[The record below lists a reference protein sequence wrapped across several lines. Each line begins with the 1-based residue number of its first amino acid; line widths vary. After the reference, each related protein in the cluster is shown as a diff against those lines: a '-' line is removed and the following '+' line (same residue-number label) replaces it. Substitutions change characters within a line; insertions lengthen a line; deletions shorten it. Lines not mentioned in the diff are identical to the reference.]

1 MFKYAM
7 LAGSAAAVSLKPAAG
22 SGIIFSED
30 QIRAKHAGADKDGDG
45 FMTLSE
51 LRQDYIEIITGL
63 STELR
68 AVFEI
73 YNETIENCDFGPGN
87 RGAIT
92 ADELLAC
99 LEDYRNGV

>member
-1 MFKYAM
+1 MFKYAI
-7 LAGSAAAVSLKPAAG
+7 LATSATAVSLKPAAG
-22 SGIIFSED
+22 SGIIFSDD
-30 QIRAKHAGADKDGDG
+30 QIRAKHAGADRNDDGL
-45 FMTLSE
+45 MTLSE

-73 YNETIENCDFGPGN
+73 YNEVIENCDFGPGN

-92 ADELLAC
+92 SDELLEC